1 MVVDSLQNVVEKA
14 GLEIVSLTLEPIA
27 VANLVL
33 NPAMRRLNLVLVDIG
48 GAGTSDIAVCG

>member
-48 GAGTSDIAVCG
+48 GLAHLI